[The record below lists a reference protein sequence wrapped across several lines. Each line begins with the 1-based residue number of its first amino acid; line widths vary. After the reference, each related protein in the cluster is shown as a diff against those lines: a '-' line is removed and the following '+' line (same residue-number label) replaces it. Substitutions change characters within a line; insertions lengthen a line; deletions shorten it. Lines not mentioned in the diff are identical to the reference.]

1 MKKILGRV
9 GVSRGWWLA
18 GVFALGYA
26 LSGSSAQAAWVG
38 VQNLDCLKGTDL
50 LGREEVYLL
59 ATYSR
64 NFPPGIGADSGTQRF
79 PAPQGHYS
87 LHCGNTAGVQ
97 LLPLMAELPPVGGHT
112 FLALTVAEDDNE
124 GAGAG
129 IHASAELARSLR
141 YLQFSQVMDPYRPFI
156 EQLDRGYV
164 AALLGDPWRKLGSD
178 DYLGTVLVEFF
189 TDPWGRPRVAWSGG
203 SASVDLTN
211 GQLPHFQL
219 TGSGS
224 LYRLI
229 LTFGL

>member
-1 MKKILGRV
+1 MVSLSWLRIGLYLGLS
-9 GVSRGWWLA
+9 VS
-18 GVFALGYA
+18 LG
-26 LSGSSAQAAWVG
+26 LGFQSSIANAAWVG
-38 VQNLDCLKGTDL
+38 VQNLDCLRGTDL
-50 LGREEVYLL
+50 MGREEGYLL

-64 NFPPGIGADSGTQRF
+64 NFTLGVGADSGTQRF

-87 LHCGNTAGVQ
+87 LHCGNTAGIQ
-97 LLPLMAELPPVGGHT
+97 ILPLMTEFPPVGGHT

-124 GAGAG
+124 GAGPG
-129 IHASAELARSLR
+129 LHASAELARSLR

-211 GQLPHFQL
+211 GLLPHFQL

-224 LYRLI
+224 IYRLI
-229 LTFGL
+229 LTVGL

>member
-1 MKKILGRV
+1 MRAIGFSLIGFIWFLFLN
-9 GVSRGWWLA
+9 SPA
-18 GVFALGYA
+18 H
-26 LSGSSAQAAWVG
+26 AAWVG
-38 VQNLDCLKGTDL
+38 VQNLDCLRGTDL

-64 NFPPGIGADSGTQRF
+64 NFTLGVGADSGTQRF

-87 LHCGNTAGVQ
+87 LHCGNTAGIQ
-97 LLPLMAELPPVGGHT
+97 LLPLMAESPPVGGHT
-112 FLALTVAEDDNE
+112 FLALTVAEDDHE
-124 GAGAG
+124 GAGPG
-129 IHASAELARSLR
+129 LHASAELARSLR

-189 TDPWGRPRVAWSGG
+189 TDPWGRSRVAWSGG
-203 SASVDLTN
+203 SSSVDLTN

-219 TGSGS
+219 TGSGAI
-224 LYRLI
+224 YRLI
-229 LTFGL
+229 LTVGL